1 MGAGGRRARGELKA
15 DLEARLSRAR
25 APMTAREL
33 HESFGDDPPPMTSIF
48 TVLDRLRRAG
58 LVERVVGADGELEF
72 SLIRT
77 ESPRTA
83 EAMLEELM
91 RSDDRSGALSRFAGS
106 LADED
111 AAVLRRAL
119 EEGQP

>member
-1 MGAGGRRARGELKA
+1 MSRARGELKA
-15 DLEARLSRAR
+15 ELETRLTRAR
-25 APMTAREL
+25 APMTARAL
-33 HESFGDDPPPMTSIF
+33 HESFGADPPPMTSIF

-58 LVERVVGADGELEF
+58 LVERFVGADGELEF
-72 SLIRT
+72 SLVRT

-83 EAMLEELM
+83 EAMIEELM

-119 EEGQP
+119 GEGQR